1 MKYLDQVCGL
11 RLKTAVKVIAIIGM
25 VASLVGF
32 SIAVNRM
39 IQASARHS
47 NSTDAQT
54 LASEEYL
61 VGNQEEGTGDATG
74 FHEEDTTVLPLLDI
88 DVVDEDSNEEI
99 ENVGLTEG
107 LEEESGS
114 GDVVSRLK
122 RDVTNIANTEKLV
135 SGNTDSSVQVPPTS
149 SGNVVPDYIDNDNEA
164 IQSSVTKRPSPVV
177 TSTPKP
183 ELASSNTPPTTS
195 STTKSTTMK
204 NTDAEEMTS
213 TTEKPVENVPDLR
226 LPESK
231 EKGNNR
237 ASSEDESYQD
247 HQEDQDPEI
256 LEEISEETEFEIP
269 IEVDIDTQDY
279 SANEDNLTDE
289 DVGETKDDEV
299 DSGSSRASQVVTGLG
314 APICLLGFLANAV
327 LLHSAKKAEKKLL
340 IFWLVWSAV
349 LYMYQIFAMIVN
361 LCDLSP
367 YIFSNLMLFMLS
379 AGAGYVVLSYRK
391 QLTDP
396 SSYSLKTVEMNS
408 YALDKGYMELDNKGT
423 SGTSAGGDNNV

>member
-39 IQASARHS
+39 IQTSARHS

-61 VGNQEEGTGDATG
+61 VGNQEEGTGGATG
-74 FHEEDTTVLPLLDI
+74 FHEEDTTVLPFV
-88 DVVDEDSNEEI
+88 DVVNEGSNEEI
-99 ENVGLTEG
+99 ENVGLNEG

-114 GDVVSRLK
+114 GDVVSRSK
-122 RDVTNIANTEKLV
+122 RDVTNTANTEKLV

-149 SGNVVPDYIDNDNEA
+149 SGNAVPDYIDNDNEA
-164 IQSSVTKRPSPVV
+164 IQSSVIKRPSPVV

-195 STTKSTTMK
+195 STTKSTTLK
-204 NTDAEEMTS
+204 KTDAEEVTS
-213 TTEKPVENVPDLR
+213 TTEKPVENVTDLS
-226 LPESK
+226 ESK
-231 EKGNNR
+231 EKGNNP
-237 ASSEDESYQD
+237 ASSEDESNQD
-247 HQEDQDPEI
+247 DQQDQDPEI
-256 LEEISEETEFEIP
+256 LEISEETEYEYT
-269 IEVDIDTQDY
+269 IEDDIDTQDY

-396 SSYSLKTVEMNS
+396 SSYSLKTVEMNG

>member
-1 MKYLDQVCGL
+1 
-11 RLKTAVKVIAIIGM
+11 
-25 VASLVGF
+25 VGF

-39 IQASARHS
+39 IQTSARHN
-47 NSTDAQT
+47 NSTDAQI

-61 VGNQEEGTGDATG
+61 VGNQEEGTGGATG
-74 FHEEDTTVLPLLDI
+74 FHEEDTTVLPFVY
-88 DVVDEDSNEEI
+88 VVGEGSNE
-99 ENVGLTEG
+99 ENVGLNEG
-107 LEEESGS
+107 LEEVSASGS
-114 GDVVSRLK
+114 GDVVSRSK
-122 RDVTNIANTEKLV
+122 RDVINTATTEKLV

-149 SGNVVPDYIDNDNEA
+149 SGNVVPDYIDDDNEA
-164 IQSSVTKRPSPVV
+164 SKSSVTKRPSPVV
-177 TSTPKP
+177 TTPKP

-195 STTKSTTMK
+195 STTMSTTMK
-204 NTDAEEMTS
+204 KTDAEEVTS
-213 TTEKPVENVPDLR
+213 TTEKPVEKIPDL
-226 LPESK
+226 PKSK
-231 EKGNNR
+231 EKGNNP
-237 ASSEDESYQD
+237 ASSEDDSYQG
-247 HQEDQDPEI
+247 DQQDQ
-256 LEEISEETEFEIP
+256 EEISEETEFEI
-269 IEVDIDTQDY
+269 IETIIEDDIDIQDS
-279 SANEDNLTDE
+279 SAKEDNLTDE
-289 DVGETKDDEV
+289 HVGETNDEEV

-340 IFWLVWSAV
+340 IFWLVWAAV

-396 SSYSLKTVEMNS
+396 SSYSLKTVEMNG

>member
-39 IQASARHS
+39 IQTSARHN

-54 LASEEYL
+54 LSSEGYL
-61 VGNQEEGTGDATG
+61 VGNQEEGTSGATG
-74 FHEEDTTVLPLLDI
+74 VQEEDTTVFPF
-88 DVVDEDSNEEI
+88 VVIVEDGTNEEI
-99 ENVGLTEG
+99 EDDGLTED
-107 LEEESGS
+107 LEEVSGS
-114 GDVVSRLK
+114 GDGDVVSRSK
-122 RDVTNIANTEKLV
+122 RDVTTATTERLV
-135 SGNTDSSVQVPPTS
+135 SGNSDSSVQVPPTS
-149 SGNVVPDYIDNDNEA
+149 SGNVVLDNLDYKDDDNEA
-164 IQSSVTKRPSPVV
+164 SQSSDTKRPSPV
-177 TSTPKP
+177 TSIPKP
-183 ELASSNTPPTTS
+183 ELASSDILPTTS

-204 NTDAEEMTS
+204 KTEAEEVTS
-213 TTEKPVENVPDLR
+213 TTEKPVENVPDL
-226 LPESK
+226 PESK
-231 EKGNNR
+231 EKGNNP

-247 HQEDQDPEI
+247 DQQDQDPEI

-396 SSYSLKTVEMNS
+396 SSYSLKTVEMNG

>member
-39 IQASARHS
+39 IQTSARHN

-54 LASEEYL
+54 LSSEGYL
-61 VGNQEEGTGDATG
+61 VGNQEEGTSGATG
-74 FHEEDTTVLPLLDI
+74 VQEEDTTVFPF
-88 DVVDEDSNEEI
+88 VVIVEDGTNEEI
-99 ENVGLTEG
+99 EDDGLTED
-107 LEEESGS
+107 LEEVSGS
-114 GDVVSRLK
+114 GDGDVVSRSK
-122 RDVTNIANTEKLV
+122 RDVTTATTERLV
-135 SGNTDSSVQVPPTS
+135 SGNSDSSVQVPPTS
-149 SGNVVPDYIDNDNEA
+149 SGNVVLDNLDYKDDDNEA
-164 IQSSVTKRPSPVV
+164 SQSSDTKRPSPV
-177 TSTPKP
+177 TSIPKP
-183 ELASSNTPPTTS
+183 ELASSDILPTTS

-204 NTDAEEMTS
+204 KTEAEEVTS
-213 TTEKPVENVPDLR
+213 TTEKPVENVPDL
-226 LPESK
+226 PESK
-231 EKGNNR
+231 EKGNNP
-237 ASSEDESYQD
+237 ASSVDESHQDNLQD
-247 HQEDQDPEI
+247 HDHEI
-256 LEEISEETEFEIP
+256 LEEISEETEIEII
-269 IEVDIDTQDY
+269 IENDIDTPDS
-279 SANEDNLTDE
+279 SANEDNSTDE
-289 DVGETKDDEV
+289 DVSGTNDDEV

-314 APICLLGFLANAV
+314 APICLLGFLANAF

-340 IFWLVWSAV
+340 IFWLVWAAV
-349 LYMYQIFAMIVN
+349 LYMYQIVAMIVN

-396 SSYSLKTVEMNS
+396 SSYSLKTVEMNG

>member
-39 IQASARHS
+39 IQTSARHS

-61 VGNQEEGTGDATG
+61 VGNQEEGTGGATG
-74 FHEEDTTVLPLLDI
+74 FHEEDTTVLPFV
-88 DVVDEDSNEEI
+88 DVVGEGSNEEN

-107 LEEESGS
+107 LEEVSASGP
-114 GDVVSRLK
+114 GDVVSRSK
-122 RDVTNIANTEKLV
+122 RDVINTATTEKLV

-149 SGNVVPDYIDNDNEA
+149 SGNVVPDYIDDDNEA
-164 IQSSVTKRPSPVV
+164 SQSSVTKRLSPVV

-195 STTKSTTMK
+195 STTMSTTMK
-204 NTDAEEMTS
+204 KTDAEEVTS
-213 TTEKPVENVPDLR
+213 TTEKPVEKIPDL
-226 LPESK
+226 PKSK
-231 EKGNNR
+231 EKGNNP
-237 ASSEDESYQD
+237 ASSEDESYQG
-247 HQEDQDPEI
+247 DQQDQ
-256 LEEISEETEFEIP
+256 EEISEETEFEI
-269 IEVDIDTQDY
+269 IETIIEDDIDIQDS

-289 DVGETKDDEV
+289 HVGETNDDEV

-340 IFWLVWSAV
+340 IFWLVWAVV

-367 YIFSNLMLFMLS
+367 YIFFNLMLFMLS

-396 SSYSLKTVEMNS
+396 SSYSLKTVEMNG
-408 YALDKGYMELDNKGT
+408 YALDKGYVELDNKGT

>member
-39 IQASARHS
+39 IQTSARHN

-54 LASEEYL
+54 LSSEGYL
-61 VGNQEEGTGDATG
+61 VGNQEEGTSGATG
-74 FHEEDTTVLPLLDI
+74 VQEEDTTVFPF
-88 DVVDEDSNEEI
+88 VVIVEDGTNEEI
-99 ENVGLTEG
+99 EDDGLTED
-107 LEEESGS
+107 LEEVSGS
-114 GDVVSRLK
+114 GDGDVVSRSK
-122 RDVTNIANTEKLV
+122 RDVTTATTERLV
-135 SGNTDSSVQVPPTS
+135 SGNSDSSVQVPPTS
-149 SGNVVPDYIDNDNEA
+149 SGNVVLDNLDYKDDDNEA
-164 IQSSVTKRPSPVV
+164 SQSSDIKRPSPV
-177 TSTPKP
+177 TSIPKP
-183 ELASSNTPPTTS
+183 ELASSDILPTTS

-204 NTDAEEMTS
+204 KTEAEEVTS
-213 TTEKPVENVPDLR
+213 TTEKPVENVPDL
-226 LPESK
+226 PESK
-231 EKGNNR
+231 EKGNNP
-237 ASSEDESYQD
+237 ASSVDESHQDNQQD
-247 HQEDQDPEI
+247 HDHEI
-256 LEEISEETEFEIP
+256 LEEISEETEIEII
-269 IEVDIDTQDY
+269 IENDIDTPDS
-279 SANEDNLTDE
+279 SANEDNSTDE
-289 DVGETKDDEV
+289 DVSGTNDDEV

-340 IFWLVWSAV
+340 IFWLVWAAV
-349 LYMYQIFAMIVN
+349 LYMYQIVAMIVN

-396 SSYSLKTVEMNS
+396 SSYSLKTVEMNG

>member
-39 IQASARHS
+39 IQTSARHS

-61 VGNQEEGTGDATG
+61 VGNQEEGTGGATG
-74 FHEEDTTVLPLLDI
+74 FHEEDTTVLPF
-88 DVVDEDSNEEI
+88 VDEGSNMEI

-114 GDVVSRLK
+114 GDVVSRSK
-122 RDVTNIANTEKLV
+122 RDVTNTANTEKLV

-204 NTDAEEMTS
+204 KTDAEEMTS
-213 TTEKPVENVPDLR
+213 TTEKPVENVPDL
-226 LPESK
+226 PESK
-231 EKGNNR
+231 EKGNNP

-247 HQEDQDPEI
+247 DQQDQDPEI

-396 SSYSLKTVEMNS
+396 SSYSLKTVEMNG

>member
-39 IQASARHS
+39 IQTSARHS

-61 VGNQEEGTGDATG
+61 IGNQEEGTGGATG
-74 FHEEDTTVLPLLDI
+74 FHEEDTTVLPF
-88 DVVDEDSNEEI
+88 VDEGSNEEI

-114 GDVVSRLK
+114 GDVVSRSK
-122 RDVTNIANTEKLV
+122 RDVTNTANTEKLV

-149 SGNVVPDYIDNDNEA
+149 SSNVLPDYIDNDNEA

-177 TSTPKP
+177 NSTPKP

-195 STTKSTTMK
+195 STTKSTTLK
-204 NTDAEEMTS
+204 KTDAEEVTS
-213 TTEKPVENVPDLR
+213 TTEMPVENVTD

-231 EKGNNR
+231 EKGNNP
-237 ASSEDESYQD
+237 ASSEDGSYQD
-247 HQEDQDPEI
+247 DQQDQDPEI

-396 SSYSLKTVEMNS
+396 SSYSLKTVEMNG
-408 YALDKGYMELDNKGT
+408 YALDKGYMELDNKRT

>member
-39 IQASARHS
+39 IQTSARHN

-54 LASEEYL
+54 LSSEGYL
-61 VGNQEEGTGDATG
+61 VGNQEEGTSGATG
-74 FHEEDTTVLPLLDI
+74 VQEEDTTVFPF
-88 DVVDEDSNEEI
+88 VVIVEDGTNEEI
-99 ENVGLTEG
+99 EDDGLTED
-107 LEEESGS
+107 LEEVSGS
-114 GDVVSRLK
+114 GDGDVVSRSK
-122 RDVTNIANTEKLV
+122 RDVTTATTERLV
-135 SGNTDSSVQVPPTS
+135 SGNSDSSVQVPPTS
-149 SGNVVPDYIDNDNEA
+149 SGNVVLDNLDYKDDDNEA
-164 IQSSVTKRPSPVV
+164 SQSSDTKRPSPV
-177 TSTPKP
+177 TSIPKP
-183 ELASSNTPPTTS
+183 ELASSDILPTTS

-204 NTDAEEMTS
+204 KTEAEKVTS
-213 TTEKPVENVPDLR
+213 TTEKPVENVPDL
-226 LPESK
+226 PESK
-231 EKGNNR
+231 EKGNNP
-237 ASSEDESYQD
+237 ASSVDESHQDDLQD
-247 HQEDQDPEI
+247 HDHEI
-256 LEEISEETEFEIP
+256 LEEISEETEIEII
-269 IEVDIDTQDY
+269 IENDIDTPDS
-279 SANEDNLTDE
+279 SANEDNSTDK
-289 DVGETKDDEV
+289 DVSETNDDEV

-314 APICLLGFLANAV
+314 APICLLGFLANAF

-340 IFWLVWSAV
+340 IFWLVWAAV
-349 LYMYQIFAMIVN
+349 LYMYQIVAMIVN

-396 SSYSLKTVEMNS
+396 SSYSLKTVEMNG